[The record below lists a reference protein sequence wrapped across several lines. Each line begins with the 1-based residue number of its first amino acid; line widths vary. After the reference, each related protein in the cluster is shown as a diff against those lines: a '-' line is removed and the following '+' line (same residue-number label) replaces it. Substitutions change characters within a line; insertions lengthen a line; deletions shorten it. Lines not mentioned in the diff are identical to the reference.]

1 MSKSIR
7 QMDNKA
13 IKLINMI
20 LRQESGYANVSGDL
34 GGETYRGIT
43 RKNFPKWD
51 GWKIV
56 DENKPLKNGQ
66 IIDNEELE
74 NNVMDFYYDN
84 FYAPMKIDKVEDM
97 LISGHLLCHGVNAGI
112 KTSVKLLQKAV
123 NNVYNVKISVDGI
136 IGSTTIKY
144 TNGAKANEAAREFI
158 EQRNQYYKNLV
169 SKNPSQCKFLNGW
182 LDRVKNTTVECS

>member
-1 MSKSIR
+1 
-7 QMDNKA
+7 MDSKA

-20 LRQESGYANVSGDL
+20 LRQESDYANVSGDL

-74 NNVMDFYYDN
+74 SNVMDFYYDN
-84 FYAPMKIDKVEDM
+84 FYAPMKIDRIENI

-112 KTSVKLLQKAV
+112 KTSVKLLQKAI
-123 NNVYNVKISVDGI
+123 NIACNIQISVDGV
-136 IGSTTIKY
+136 IGNTTLKY
-144 TNGAKANEAAREFI
+144 VNSDKQNDIAKAFI
-158 EQRNQYYKNLV
+158 EQRNQYYRNLI
-169 SKNPSQCKFLNGW
+169 SKNPSQRKFLNGW
-182 LDRVKNTTVECS
+182 LNRVKNTTAECS

>member
-1 MSKSIR
+1 
-7 QMDNKA
+7 MDSKA

-56 DENKPLKNGQ
+56 DEDKPLKNRQ

-84 FYAPMKIDKVEDM
+84 FYTPMKIDKVEDM

-123 NNVYNVKISVDGI
+123 INVYNVKISVDGM
-136 IGSTTIKY
+136 IGSTTLKY
-144 TNGAKANEAAREFI
+144 TNGAKTNEVAREFI

-169 SKNPSQCKFLNGW
+169 SKNPSQRKFLNGW
-182 LDRVKNTTVECS
+182 LNRVKNTTAECS

>member
-1 MSKSIR
+1 
-7 QMDNKA
+7 MDSKA

-84 FYAPMKIDKVEDM
+84 FYTPMKIDKVEDM

-136 IGSTTIKY
+136 IGSTTLKY
-144 TNGAKANEAAREFI
+144 TNGAKANEVAREFI

-169 SKNPSQCKFLNGW
+169 SKNPSQYKFLNGW
-182 LDRVKNTTVECS
+182 LNRVKNTTVECS